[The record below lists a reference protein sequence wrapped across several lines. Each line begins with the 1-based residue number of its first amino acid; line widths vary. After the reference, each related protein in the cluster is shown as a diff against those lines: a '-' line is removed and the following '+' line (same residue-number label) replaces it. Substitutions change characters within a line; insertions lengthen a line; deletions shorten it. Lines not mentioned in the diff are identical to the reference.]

1 MFHILGVLYVTI
13 LFHHTLYENNR
24 GRINNKVP
32 FKTSLN
38 DVNDCETYLKVLSLQ
53 INKEKGVELVHE

>member
-13 LFHHTLYENNR
+13 LFHHTLYENNI
-24 GRINNKVP
+24 GRIYNKVP

-53 INKEKGVELVHE
+53 INKEKRVELVHE